1 MNFPAPSEVAVD
13 AKQLWTAYPGRPP
26 VLQGIDL
33 QVKVG
38 ERLGVIGPNGVGKT
52 TLFLT
57 LCGLL
62 PIRSGQ
68 VTLLG
73 QPLVLGEFR
82 PEVGLVF
89 QDPNDQLF
97 APTVAEDVAFGLR
110 NLGGSEQEITA
121 GVQAAL
127 HHTGTLHLAERP
139 PHHLS
144 GGEKRMVAIAGI
156 LAMRPQLVLYDEPT
170 ANLDLRARRRLIQF
184 LHQTSQTLLL
194 ASHDLELILEVCE
207 RVILLDQGRI
217 WASGSP
223 AQVMSQPDLMEAHG
237 LEVPYSLRR

>member
-1 MNFPAPSEVAVD
+1 MNVPPPFEVAVD
-13 AKQLWTAYPGRPP
+13 AKQLWTAYPAHPP

-33 QVKVG
+33 QVRLG
-38 ERLGVIGPNGVGKT
+38 EHLGVIGPNGVGKT

-73 QPLVLGEFR
+73 QPLVPGEIR

-110 NLGGSEQEITA
+110 NLGASEQEIA
-121 GVQAAL
+121 AAVQAAL

-139 PHHLS
+139 PHQLS

-156 LAMRPQLVLYDEPT
+156 LAMEPQLVLYDEPT
-170 ANLDLRARRRLIQF
+170 ANLDLRGRRRLIQF
-184 LHQTSQTLLL
+184 LQQTPQTLLL
-194 ASHDLELILEVCE
+194 ASHDLELILEVCG

-217 WASGSP
+217 WAAGSP
-223 AQVMSQPDLMEAHG
+223 AAVMSNSDLMVAHG
-237 LEVPYSLRR
+237 LEVPHSLRR

>member
-1 MNFPAPSEVAVD
+1 MNVPPPSEVAVEV
-13 AKQLWTAYPGRPP
+13 KQLWAAYPGHPA
-26 VLQGIDL
+26 VLRGIDL

-38 ERLGVIGPNGVGKT
+38 EHLGVIGPNGVGKT

-62 PIRSGQ
+62 PICSGQ
-68 VTLLG
+68 VTVLG
-73 QPLVLGEFR
+73 QPLVPGTFR

-97 APTVAEDVAFGLR
+97 APTVAEDVAFGPR
-110 NLGGSEQEITA
+110 NLGASEEEIAVAVRTA
-121 GVQAAL
+121 LEQ
-127 HHTGTLHLAERP
+127 TGTLHLAERP

-170 ANLDLRARRRLIQF
+170 THLDLRARRRLIQF
-184 LHQTSQTLLL
+184 LHQTPQTFLL

-217 WASGSP
+217 WAAGD
-223 AQVMSQPDLMEAHG
+223 ATAVMSNPDLMAVHG
-237 LEVPYSLRR
+237 LEVPHSLR